1 MTKVIILNATELGY
15 QVIRSLGEKGI
26 RSIVLYDQ
34 EKDEIGRYSKY
45 VIESYKIPGFIA
57 NSELLMDFLWERRL
71 KWAGTLIIPTK
82 DYTVEF
88 LAKNKATLS
97 NHYLIPTP
105 DYSVIERVV
114 NKNLLYAAAEKLGI
128 AIPKTYSPKS
138 LEQLNNLYQKI
149 RFPCL
154 IKPGLGHVFFRDF
167 DFKMIEVHNFYE
179 LVDNYRRITSDF
191 TRNQYDLSICEIIP
205 GLDSELMVQY
215 VSYIDRS
222 GQLLASMTS
231 RKIRQDPPQY
241 GQGRVVK
248 SEKTDGLEQ
257 ISLSLLKELEYYG
270 FSEIE
275 WKYDRIEKC
284 YKLIEINPRYIFY
297 IGLCTECGINFPYIQ
312 CLDIV
317 KNHKITNKE
326 YADNIYWIHLYKDI
340 LHTTL
345 HRHLENFSLKE
356 YIEPYFGRKVFAVWN
371 RRDLKP
377 FLHQW
382 KQHMLNM
389 IITKLLKH
397 NSA

>member
-1 MTKVIILNATELGY
+1 MAKVIILNATELGY

-26 RSIVLYDQ
+26 RSIVIYDQ
-34 EKDEIGRYSKY
+34 EKDEIGRFSKY
-45 VIESYKIPGFIA
+45 VIESYKIQGFIES
-57 NSELLMDFLWERRL
+57 SELLMDFLWERRRN
-71 KWAGTLIIPTK
+71 WAGALIIPTK

-88 LAKNKATLS
+88 LAKNKAKLS
-97 NHYLIPTP
+97 KHYLIPTP
-105 DYSVIERVV
+105 DYKVIERVV

-128 AIPKTYSPKS
+128 AIPKTFSPKS
-138 LEQLNNLYQKI
+138 LDQLNNLRHKI
-149 RFPCL
+149 KFPCL
-154 IKPGLGHVFFRDF
+154 IKPGLGHVFFREF
-167 DFKMIEVHNFYE
+167 DFKMIEVHSFYE

-191 TRNQYDLSICEIIP
+191 TQNQYDLSICEIIP

-222 GQLLASMTS
+222 GELLASMTS

-248 SEKTDGLEQ
+248 SYKFNELSQ
-257 ISLSLLKELEYYG
+257 IGHSLLKELGYYG

-275 WKYDRIEKC
+275 WKYDQIEKR

-312 CLDIV
+312 YLDIV
-317 KNHKITNKE
+317 KNHKITIKE
-326 YADNIYWIHLYKDI
+326 YTDNIFWIHLYKDI

-345 HRHLENFSLKE
+345 HRHMENFSLGE
-356 YIEPYFGRKVFAVWN
+356 YVEPYLCKKVFAVWD
-371 RRDLKP
+371 RRDMKP

-389 IITKLLKH
+389 FKTKLLKH
-397 NSA
+397 TPA